1 MDHVSLKIHDLPI
14 FKCGL
19 FLWKTSFSLADDNEI
34 FLTLW
39 NWGLIIEYSDK
50 WYFVF
55 DVDEYKE
62 MLGNNLETLLPKFKT
77 HFELIILEETI
88 VDILVLQI
96 LTEITI
102 ITDFV
107 KCRISMN
114 FVVYNLEIEAHWIVQ
129 VNYFHVIYS
138 MSLLLAISL

>member
-1 MDHVSLKIHDLPI
+1 
-14 FKCGL
+14 
-19 FLWKTSFSLADDNEI
+19 
-34 FLTLW
+34 
-39 NWGLIIEYSDK
+39 
-50 WYFVF
+50 
-55 DVDEYKE
+55 

-88 VDILVLQI
+88 FDILVLQI

-114 FVVYNLEIEAHWIVQ
+114 FVVYDLEIETH
-129 VNYFHVIYS
+129 
-138 MSLLLAISL
+138 

>member
-1 MDHVSLKIHDLPI
+1 MV
-14 FKCGL
+14 
-19 FLWKTSFSLADDNEI
+19 LWKTSFNLADDNDI

-50 WYFVF
+50 WNFEF

-62 MLGNNLETLLPKFKT
+62 ILGNNLETLLPKFKT

-96 LTEITI
+96 LTEIK
-102 ITDFV
+102 ITTNFV
-107 KCRISMN
+107 ECRISIN

-138 MSLLLAISL
+138 MSLLLAIPL